1 MGKIKTKVLFK
12 HVFFV
17 SLLLFIVAFLTV
29 VVIFI
34 YRYDVITRAAKH
46 VIKQT
51 AQDSNKHVHLL
62 VLANVNESLVTTG
75 VDKGVYFEYP
85 NGVAVKS
92 SWITKSSDAG
102 ILVFKQNSEFKV
114 VHRFSSVH
122 HDESDDHLHQNVSYQ
137 IINAFSS
144 LHNGIHFDKKS
155 VTLTEIFGESNHV
168 ITSQNSKFKS
178 LGILLIDEQNRD
190 KFISLS
196 DLGINTI
203 NLESVNYK
211 TKDLHYGDLQLAT
224 LSISSSSKLNNIYEI
239 DLLNDPSDWIY
250 HLNLNVQVSP
260 SFSPNSAGGHGLSLD
275 DAIALSPKLHQLVQT
290 YSSGIDR
297 SDNIIQNIINTW
309 ADTFSS
315 LRKTLADDL
324 MNDHGSGMRTNLSK
338 EDIAKLKVL
347 EQFTGDYGA
356 VQNFK
361 LPITQISKQ
370 LNTNKMVTPT
380 EIFFESGAVSK
391 GYQELVDSVVKLLVN
406 YNEFSS
412 DHTSQLI
419 IKY

>member
-1 MGKIKTKVLFK
+1 MKIKVSFK

-17 SLLLFIVAFLTV
+17 SLLLCIAAFVAV
-29 VVIFI
+29 IVIFAS
-34 YRYDVITRAAKH
+34 RHDVPTRAAKH

-51 AQDSNKHVHLL
+51 AQDSNKHLHLL

-75 VDKGVYFEYP
+75 TAKGVYFEYP

-102 ILVFKQNSEFKV
+102 VLVFKQNSELKV
-114 VHRFSSVH
+114 AHRFSNVH
-122 HDESDDHLHQNVSYQ
+122 HDQSYEPLYPNVSYQ
-137 IINAFSS
+137 IINAFSD

-155 VTLTEIFGESNHV
+155 VTLVDIFGESSHV
-168 ITSQNSKFKS
+168 ITSQNAKFKS

-211 TKDLHYGDLQLAT
+211 TKDLHSGDLQLAT

-250 HLNLNVQVSP
+250 HLNFNLQVRP
-260 SFSPNSAGGHGLSLD
+260 SFSPNSADGHGISLD

-290 YSSGIDR
+290 YSGGIDR

-309 ADTFSS
+309 ADTFNS
-315 LRKTLADDL
+315 LRKPLADDL
-324 MNDHGSGMRTNLSK
+324 KNENGSGMRTNLSK

-347 EQFTGDYGA
+347 ERFTGDYGA

-361 LPITQISKQ
+361 LPITQVSKQ
-370 LNTNKMVTPT
+370 LNTNKMITPT
-380 EIFFESGAVSK
+380 EIFFESGVVSK
-391 GYQELVDSVVKLLVN
+391 SYQELVDSVVKLLVN

-419 IKY
+419 IKN